1 MLIDTSALVAILLSE
16 AEAPA
21 LVDAILGAD
30 HRFVAAPSLVEASA
44 VMLARKGAG
53 GGIAL
58 DALMERLGIRVLAM
72 SEHAARLAR
81 LGYARFGRG
90 VGSPAVLNYGDCL
103 AYGVAMA
110 AGEAL
115 LFKGEDFAQTD
126 VIVAVY

>member
-16 AEAPA
+16 AEALA

-58 DALMERLGIRVLAM
+58 DALMERLDIGVLAM
-72 SEHAARLAR
+72 SEDAARLGR
-81 LGYARFGRG
+81 LGYARFGKG

-110 AGEAL
+110 VGDAL
-115 LFKGEDFAQTD
+115 LFKGGDFSQTD

>member
-58 DALMERLGIRVLAM
+58 DALMERLDIGVLAM
-72 SEHAARLAR
+72 SEDAARLGR
-81 LGYARFGRG
+81 LGYARFGKS

-115 LFKGEDFAQTD
+115 LFKGEDFSQTD